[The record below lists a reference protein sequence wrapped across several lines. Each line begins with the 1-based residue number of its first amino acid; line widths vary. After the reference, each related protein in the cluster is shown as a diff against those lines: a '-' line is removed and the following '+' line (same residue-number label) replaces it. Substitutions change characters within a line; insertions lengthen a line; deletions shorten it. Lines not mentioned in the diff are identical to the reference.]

1 MPPFTLDAV
10 LNYRKIQ
17 EDIAQYRYAEA
28 NRLRAAVSSRLDD
41 ELALLAGVL
50 SEREER
56 QRQGVAIIQLLF
68 YEERITYLEATVA
81 AMRKT
86 LAEKEA
92 LVNLERENLLQK
104 SRERQV
110 MEKLRDQQNKAWREH
125 LNKKEAAM
133 FDEIAV
139 IRHGGEKG

>member
-56 QRQGVAIIQLLF
+56 QRHGVAIIQLLF